1 MNMDTRFFFHL
12 STLAQ
17 RKIVYF
23 YIYNYY
29 DVYIYSY
36 DIINNNNNDDF
47 LEQFFCISLL
57 DWEAS

>member
-23 YIYNYY
+23 YIYNFY

-36 DIINNNNNDDF
+36 DINNSNNNNNNDDF
-47 LEQFFCISLL
+47 LEQFFVLVF
-57 DWEAS
+57 